1 MKKRLKIFLCF
12 FIILVISE
20 LFVISTP
27 DIDQYRLVSKPAILL
42 SLLLF
47 YAFNSRHLKWE
58 ARIITILALGLS
70 LFGDT
75 LLLFENENSGFFIA
89 GLISFLLAHI
99 CYIIVFSKDR
109 HPKKYKYIFFLMLA
123 AYSVFFFQLIHEGL
137 SSMLIPVLMYV
148 LVILGMVSTAFLRRL
163 DPLLSYN
170 LILGGAFLFL
180 ISDSLLAYNKFYS
193 PVENANIWIMFT
205 YAMAQLCIVIGLIY
219 SRRISFIRE
228 IQEE

>member
-20 LFVISTP
+20 LFILMTP
-27 DIDQYRLVSKPAILL
+27 DLSEYRIVSKPVILL

-58 ARIITILALGLS
+58 ARIFTILALGLS
-70 LFGDT
+70 LFGDVF
-75 LLLFENENSGFFIA
+75 LLFEEENSGFFIA

-109 HPKKYKYIFFLMLA
+109 HPKKFKYLFFLA
-123 AYSVFFFQLIHEGL
+123 IGAYSFMFFRLIYPGL
-137 SSMLIPVLMYV
+137 QTMLIPVLIYV
-148 LVILGMVSTAFLRRL
+148 MVILGMLSTAFLRRV
-163 DPLLSYN
+163 DPQMSYF
-170 LILGGAFLFL
+170 LILGGALLFL
-180 ISDSLLAYNKFYS
+180 ISDSLLAYNKFYGNFN
-193 PVENANIWIMFT
+193 NANLWIMFT
-205 YAMAQLCIVIGLIY
+205 YAMAQVSIVIGLIY